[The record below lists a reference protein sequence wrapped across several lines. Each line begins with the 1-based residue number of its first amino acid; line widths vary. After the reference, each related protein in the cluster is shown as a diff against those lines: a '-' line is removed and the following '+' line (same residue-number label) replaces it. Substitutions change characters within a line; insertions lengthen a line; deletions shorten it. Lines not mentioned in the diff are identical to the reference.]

1 MNIQVLL
8 VVLVLG
14 GGMIG
19 AGFFLVNG
27 QIDMRVAAEV
37 AATAERTRADL
48 AEAERDRLERN
59 IDAER
64 ERQEVL
70 TRDLQEAR
78 DREDETTE
86 VLEDRERL
94 DRLTQA
100 KPGLIE
106 RQARRATTRV
116 WKDIELESREP

>member
-37 AATAERTRADL
+37 SASAERTRADL
-48 AEAERDRLERN
+48 AEAERDRLEN
-59 IDAER
+59 SIEAER

-70 TRDLQEAR
+70 TQELQDAR

-94 DRLTQA
+94 ARLTQA

-106 RQARRATTRV
+106 RQARRATTAV
-116 WKDIELESREP
+116 WKDIENESREP

>member
-37 AATAERTRADL
+37 SASAERTRADL
-48 AEAERDRLERN
+48 AEAERDRLENN
-59 IDAER
+59 IEAER

-70 TRDLQEAR
+70 TQELQDAR

-94 DRLTQA
+94 NRLVQA

>member
-1 MNIQVLL
+1 MNIQALL

-14 GGMIG
+14 GGMIA
-19 AGFFLVNG
+19 AGGFLVKG

-48 AEAERDRLERN
+48 AEAQVNRLETN
-59 IDAER
+59 IKAER

-70 TRDLQEAR
+70 TRELQAAR
-78 DREDETTE
+78 DREVQTTE
-86 VLEDRERL
+86 VLEDRARL

-116 WKDIELESREP
+116 WKEIEAESREQ

>member
-19 AGFFLVNG
+19 AGVFLVNG

-37 AATAERTRADL
+37 SATAERTRADL
-48 AEAERDRLERN
+48 AEAERDRLETN
-59 IDAER
+59 IEAER

-70 TRDLQEAR
+70 TGELQAAR
-78 DREDETTE
+78 DREVQTTE

-94 DRLTQA
+94 TRLTQA

-116 WKDIELESREP
+116 WEDIELESREP

>member
-1 MNIQVLL
+1 MNIQALL

-14 GGMIG
+14 GGMIAAG
-19 AGFFLVNG
+19 ALLVNG

-37 AATAERTRADL
+37 SATAERTRADL
-48 AEAERDRLERN
+48 AEAERDRLETN
-59 IDAER
+59 IKAER

-70 TRDLQEAR
+70 NGELQAAR

-116 WKDIELESREP
+116 WKDIENESREP

>member
-14 GGMIG
+14 GGMIAAG
-19 AGFFLVNG
+19 ALLVNG

-37 AATAERTRADL
+37 SATAERTRADL

-70 TRDLQEAR
+70 TRELQDAR
-78 DREDETTE
+78 DREDDTTE

-94 DRLTQA
+94 ARLTQA
-100 KPGLIE
+100 RPGILE

-116 WKDIELESREP
+116 WKDIENESREP

>member
-1 MNIQVLL
+1 VNIQALL

-14 GGMIG
+14 GGMIA
-19 AGFFLVNG
+19 AGGFLVKG

-48 AEAERDRLERN
+48 AEAQVDRLEDD
-59 IDAER
+59 IEQEQ
-64 ERQEVL
+64 ERQEEL
-70 TRDLQEAR
+70 QKELQAARDLEAT
-78 DREDETTE
+78 TTE

-94 DRLTQA
+94 NRLTQA

-106 RQARRATTRV
+106 RQARRATTKV
-116 WKDIELESREP
+116 WSDIEVESRE

>member
-1 MNIQVLL
+1 MNLQVLL

-14 GGMIG
+14 GGMIA
-19 AGFFLVNG
+19 AGTFLVNG

-37 AATAERTRADL
+37 SATAERTRADL

-59 IDAER
+59 IKAER

-70 TRDLQEAR
+70 TQELQDAR

-94 DRLTQA
+94 NRLTQA

>member
-1 MNIQVLL
+1 MNIQALL

-19 AGFFLVNG
+19 AGVFLVKG
-27 QIDMRVAAEV
+27 QIDQRVNAEV

-48 AEAERDRLERN
+48 AEQSIERMETALVDETR
-59 IDAER
+59 
-64 ERQEVL
+64 RQEE
-70 TRDLQEAR
+70 LQTELQAAR
-78 DREDETTE
+78 DRETQQTD

-94 DRLTQA
+94 HRLAQA

-106 RQARRATTRV
+106 RQARTATTRV
-116 WKDIELESREP
+116 WQEIESESRE

>member
-19 AGFFLVNG
+19 AGAFLVNG

-37 AATAERTRADL
+37 SATAERTRADL
-48 AEAERDRLERN
+48 AEAERDRLERD
-59 IDAER
+59 IKAER

-70 TRDLQEAR
+70 TRELQDAR

-94 DRLTQA
+94 NRLTQA

>member
-19 AGFFLVNG
+19 AGTFLVNG
-27 QIDMRVAAEV
+27 QIDMRVAAEIS
-37 AATAERTRADL
+37 ATAERTRADL
-48 AEAERDRLERN
+48 AEAERDRLERD
-59 IDAER
+59 IKAER

-70 TRDLQEAR
+70 TQELQDAR

-94 DRLTQA
+94 NRLTQA

>member
-1 MNIQVLL
+1 
-8 VVLVLG
+8 
-14 GGMIG
+14 MIAAG
-19 AGFFLVNG
+19 AFLVNG

-37 AATAERTRADL
+37 SASAERTRADL
-48 AEAERDRLERN
+48 AEAERDRLETN
-59 IDAER
+59 IKAER

-70 TRDLQEAR
+70 NGELQAAR

-94 DRLTQA
+94 NRLVQA

-116 WKDIELESREP
+116 WEDIELESREP

>member
-8 VVLVLG
+8 VVMVLG
-14 GGMIG
+14 GGMIAAG
-19 AGFFLVNG
+19 AFLVNG

-37 AATAERTRADL
+37 SASAERTRADL
-48 AEAERDRLERN
+48 AEAERDRLEN
-59 IDAER
+59 SIEAER

-70 TRDLQEAR
+70 TRELQDAR

-100 KPGLIE
+100 RPGILE

-116 WKDIELESREP
+116 WKDIENESREP

>member
-1 MNIQVLL
+1 MNIQALL

-19 AGFFLVNG
+19 AGAFLVKG

-37 AATAERTRADL
+37 AASAERTRADL
-48 AEAERDRLERN
+48 AEQQRDRLERD
-59 IDAER
+59 IAAER
-64 ERQEVL
+64 ERQAEL
-70 TRDLQEAR
+70 QTELQAARDLEAS
-78 DREDETTE
+78 TTE

-94 DRLTQA
+94 TRLTQA

-106 RQARRATTRV
+106 RQARRATTKV
-116 WKDIELESREP
+116 WTDIEVESREQ

>member
-19 AGFFLVNG
+19 AGTFLVNG

-37 AATAERTRADL
+37 SATAERTRADL
-48 AEAERDRLERN
+48 AEAERDRLERD
-59 IDAER
+59 IKAER

-70 TRDLQEAR
+70 TQELQDAR

-94 DRLTQA
+94 NRLTQA

>member
-1 MNIQVLL
+1 MNIQALL

-14 GGMIG
+14 GGMIA
-19 AGFFLVNG
+19 AGGFLVKA
-27 QIDMRVAAEV
+27 QIDNRVAAEG

-48 AEAERDRLERN
+48 AEAQVKRLEE
-59 IDAER
+59 DLEEER

-70 TRDLQEAR
+70 TRELQAAR
-78 DREDETTE
+78 DREVQATE
-86 VLEDRERL
+86 VLEDRARL

-116 WKDIELESREP
+116 WNEIEAASREN

>member
-14 GGMIG
+14 GGMIA
-19 AGFFLVNG
+19 AGTLLVNG

-37 AATAERTRADL
+37 SATAERTRADL

-59 IDAER
+59 IEDER
-64 ERQEVL
+64 HRQEVL
-70 TRDLQEAR
+70 NEELQDAR

-116 WKDIELESREP
+116 WKQIELESREP